1 MIFCQK
7 STKIYIHIML
17 CHADIISAG
26 RSFTCLYR
34 LSSASGL
41 TGEWQYRDNIMFKTI
56 LKLIGSLFL
65 LSPSKSSPTVIFE
78 TSTYTV
84 IFEIFDFGDLEK
96 FIIILS
102 LCPFLAL
109 APRAMREDTIN
120 KKREDDFIRT
130 TAKCSAM
137 PDLPEKGN

>member
-1 MIFCQK
+1 
-7 STKIYIHIML
+7 ML
-17 CHADIISAG
+17 CHADIISAD
-26 RSFTCLYR
+26 RPFSCLYR

-102 LCPFLAL
+102 LCPFLAQD
-109 APRAMREDTIN
+109 PRAV
-120 KKREDDFIRT
+120 REDDD
-130 TAKCSAM
+130 K
-137 PDLPEKGN
+137 